1 MDVLDKYGESPAV
14 AALFESMWREAG
26 HSMALEIGRPKASKQ
41 DAAIGWYMFLQAMR
55 QRDSR

>member
-1 MDVLDKYGESPAV
+1 MDVLQKFGESPAV
-14 AALFESMWREAG
+14 MALFESMWREAG
-26 HSMALEIGRPKASKQ
+26 HEMALQIGRPKASKQ